1 MKVLYTAEATA
12 TGGREGHVRSS
23 DGVLDLDLAVPAE
36 MGGPGGAATNPEQLF
51 AAGYAGC
58 FDNAMLRVG
67 ERMGLSTAGARTT
80 ARVGIGAAGGG
91 TSGFLLTVE
100 LLVALPA
107 LDQADA
113 QRLVEAAHERCPY
126 SRATRGTLDVTL
138 RVVPPPER

>member
-12 TGGREGHVRSS
+12 SGGRQGHVRSS
-23 DGVLDLDLAVPAE
+23 DGVLDLDLAVPQE

-58 FDNAMLRVG
+58 FDNALLKVG
-67 ERMGLSTAGARTT
+67 ERLGLSTAGARTT

-91 TSGFLLTVE
+91 QSGFGLTVE
-100 LLVALPA
+100 LLVSLPE
-107 LDQADA
+107 LDEADA

-126 SRATRGTLDVTL
+126 SRATRGNLDVTL
-138 RVVPPPER
+138 RVVPSP